1 MLIILTYNMN
11 DLNNKVKK
19 KCKALIKLLQSQNKY
34 TPDLS
39 IQIGILAQLWVK
51 TDSLGQEILS
61 DEHQS
66 VIAEVSREGNP
77 RYGINPLDSLYLMYI
92 DKLQTAIRASGMNT
106 DSKSTIATEDQLN
119 AFMNAIKD
127 D

>member
-1 MLIILTYNMN
+1 MN

-61 DEHQS
+61 DERQS

-77 RYGINPLDSLYLMYI
+77 RYSINPLDSLYLMYI

>member
-1 MLIILTYNMN
+1 
-11 DLNNKVKK
+11 
-19 KCKALIKLLQSQNKY
+19 
-34 TPDLS
+34 
-39 IQIGILAQLWVK
+39 
-51 TDSLGQEILS
+51 
-61 DEHQS
+61 
-66 VIAEVSREGNP
+66 
-77 RYGINPLDSLYLMYI
+77 MYI